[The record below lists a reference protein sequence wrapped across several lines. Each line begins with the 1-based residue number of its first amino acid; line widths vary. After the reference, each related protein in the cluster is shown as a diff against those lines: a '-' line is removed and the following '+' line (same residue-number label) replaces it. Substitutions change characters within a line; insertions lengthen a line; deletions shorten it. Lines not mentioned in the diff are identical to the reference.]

1 MDNRNR
7 DNILDMHSE
16 QLGFYKTHLNILK
29 IVVTILSIMLGI
41 NIISGISNGE
51 NIFDIYNNP
60 LLYYAVFN
68 LLIIWAKLWTLYN
81 FKQIGIY
88 MVYITNGVIQIIVTV
103 WFVVMM
109 LISALAPI
117 IITLLV
123 LYIFVCISIAN
134 ISLIVNYYKHRDLFV
149 Y

>member
-16 QLGFYKTHLNILK
+16 QPGFYKTHLHILK
-29 IVVTILSIMLGI
+29 VLVTILGIMLGV

-60 LLYYAVFN
+60 LFYYAVFN
-68 LLIIWAKLWTLYN
+68 LLIIGAKLWTLYN

-88 MVYITNGVIQIIVTV
+88 MVYITNGLIQMIVTV

-117 IITLLV
+117 VITILV
-123 LYIFVCISIAN
+123 LYIFACISIAN
-134 ISLIVNYYKHRDLFV
+134 ISLIVNYYNHRDLFI